1 MGLLLGGER
10 NEDEKEKRKKK
21 CGRATDGPGV
31 GDGGWD
37 GPGMGVRLGWR
48 EINEGQS
55 GAGPDWNGMNF
66 RLGQGVGKK
75 RAEVGPG

>member
-1 MGLLLGGER
+1 MGSV
-10 NEDEKEKRKKK
+10 
-21 CGRATDGPGV
+21 DG
-31 GDGGWD
+31 
-37 GPGMGVRLGWR
+37 MAVRLGWR

-55 GAGPDWNGMNF
+55 GAGPDWNGMDL